1 MKLEHDDPRIIDY
14 ALGEL
19 DAQERAEIA
28 AALRDPANKDAA
40 SVAAEFAAL
49 ASLSRESLAAEA
61 GSAAPA
67 NVTDFAPR
75 AKRRKVGFR
84 TMALAASVLFIGLTA
99 AIAILPMF
107 SRAREAARR
116 ATPEQIAREVALQKE
131 MEAADLYSRAGA
143 NGAVQMGAA
152 PPVAKSLA
160 EAPKPEAKKDT
171 AFFRDQAV
179 AGSATSE
186 THTAPGQDAAQ
197 SKGLIIALGVEGD
210 GVSAASPPPQPGLAT
225 AAPPMPA
232 AAPMPALRSQQLE
245 ALGYVADDSLV
256 SVNDMAM
263 PSQESGSYEAQRRA
277 GNDAGPAFQPDAPL
291 PFKAVAAEP
300 LSTFAADVDTA
311 SYSFLRRVLQ
321 AGTVPSASIIRL
333 EECINYFDYAY
344 PEPTGEHPFSV
355 TVDIAACPWAPTHR
369 LARVGIKGKAMN
381 AAERQ
386 AANLV
391 FLVDVSGSMDSPDKL
406 PLVRESLKRLVSTL
420 KGSDR
425 VALVT
430 YAGDSRVVLPPT
442 SCEKKEDIVRAID
455 SLVPG
460 GSTNGAGG
468 LTVAYDLAQKAFLAG
483 GINRVLIATD
493 GDFNVGVTSQ
503 DGLYQLITEKAKS
516 GVFLSVLG
524 YGMGNLMDHTLE
536 LLADKGNGFYAYIDD
551 TAEAR
556 RVLVEKGLS
565 AIATIAKDV
574 KFQLEF
580 NPGKVAYY
588 RQIGYENRQL
598 AAQDFNDD
606 TKDAGDIGP
615 GHTVT
620 ALYELVPVGQTP
632 TPGVDPLKY
641 QTPPAAPSNDSP
653 ETMTVKLRYKQPEA
667 ATSSLLEVPVTD
679 SGAAFEAAPA
689 DFRFATA
696 VAAFAERLKRLQT
709 AVPLSFDQIQAIAE
723 ATKGSD
729 AARQGFVDLIVTAKT
744 LIK

>member
-40 SVAAEFAAL
+40 ATAAEFAAL
-49 ASLSRESLAAEA
+49 AALSRESLAAEA
-61 GSAAPA
+61 GSAAPS
-67 NVTDFAPR
+67 NVTDFAPS

-84 TMALAASVLFIGLTA
+84 AMALAASVLFIGLTA

-116 ATPEQIAREVALQKE
+116 ATPEQIAREVALQKQ
-131 MEAADLYSRAGA
+131 MEADDFYSRAGA
-143 NGAVQMGAA
+143 NGAVQMSAA

-160 EAPKPEAKKDT
+160 EAPKLEAKKDT
-171 AFFRDQAV
+171 SFIRDQAV
-179 AGSATSE
+179 AGAATSE
-186 THTAPGQDAAQ
+186 AHRAPGQVAV
-197 SKGLIIALGVEGD
+197 IALGVSGD
-210 GVSAASPPPQPGLAT
+210 GVSEESPLPGLAA

-245 ALGYVADDSLV
+245 ALGYVAGDDLV

-263 PSQESGSYEAQRRA
+263 PPQQSWSYEAQRTA
-277 GNDAGPAFQPDAPL
+277 GNDAGPAFQPEAPL

-311 SYSFLRRVLQ
+311 SYAFIRRVLQ
-321 AGTVPSASIIRL
+321 AGTVPSASIIRP

-406 PLVRESLKRLVSTL
+406 PLVRESLKGLVSTL
-420 KGSDR
+420 KASDR

-430 YAGDSRVVLPPT
+430 YAGESSVVLPPT
-442 SCEKKEDIVRAID
+442 SCEKKYEIIRAID
-455 SLVPG
+455 SLGAG

-468 LTVAYDLAQKAFLAG
+468 ITKAYELAQAAYLAG

-503 DGLYQLITEKAKS
+503 EGLYQLITEKAKS

-551 TAEAR
+551 AAEAR

-641 QTPPAAPSNDSP
+641 QTTPAAPANDSP

-667 ATSSLLEVPVTD
+667 STSSLLEMPVTD
-679 SGAAFEAAPA
+679 AGAAFDAAPA
-689 DFRFATA
+689 DFRFAAA

-729 AARQGFVDLIVTAKT
+729 TARQEFVDLVVTAKT